1 MFFQILGLFILVTII
16 TFELALHIC
25 IYIIHTR
32 VFLAGYG
39 WFEEKSLYFNT
50 QIRVYRILFTDETI
64 DYVPAEDF
72 DGIDF
77 FFIVN
82 VSSEI
87 VYSVHSLPICVR
99 FQLI

>member
-16 TFELALHIC
+16 IFELALHIC
-25 IYIIHTR
+25 IYIIPTR

-50 QIRVYRILFTDETI
+50 QIRVYRILLTDETI
-64 DYVPAEDF
+64 YYVAAEDF

-77 FFIVN
+77 I
-82 VSSEI
+82 
-87 VYSVHSLPICVR
+87 L
-99 FQLI
+99 L